1 LLIISVLSV
10 SITTIPDLLNF
21 SDFEDKMSIN
31 EELAVGALPGHA
43 GVPTTSSMRLEDG
56 SEAAGLEGVTE
67 APPAR
72 GEGVTEAPPARGDD
86 VSKLAAACGGEVTGV
101 AAVDRGDVAEAALVG
116 GDVAKASDMCD
127 DIESPPEK
135 GNKNETEVT
144 FFCLFWR
151 RLCHCDY

>member
-1 LLIISVLSV
+1 
-10 SITTIPDLLNF
+10 
-21 SDFEDKMSIN
+21 MSIN
-31 EELAVGALPGHA
+31 QELSVGALPGHA

-56 SEAAGLEGVTE
+56 SEAAGL
-67 APPAR
+67 
-72 GEGVTEAPPARGDD
+72 EGVTEAPPARGDD